1 MSFMNTLLKL
11 EKHLGIWL
19 IVFLISTGA
28 ILGALY
34 YQYYLDW
41 EPCVLC
47 IQIRVIMAG
56 IMLVSGFML
65 FLTRFPLMRL
75 LGFTSQAVLAVYLFI
90 KSRALYRIETGLDQ
104 AECMFNAGLPDWLNL
119 EAWWPSVFEVRSA
132 CGDSPEL
139 FMGITMVEALY
150 YASAPAMVAA
160 CSLLL
165 ISCWTFMQ
173 ALSSARRFNIK

>member
-1 MSFMNTLLKL
+1 MTFQNTLLTL
-11 EKHLGIWL
+11 EKHCGIWL
-19 IVFLISTGA
+19 LTFLVSA
-28 ILGALY
+28 ASLLGALY

-56 IMLVSGFML
+56 IMLVSGLML
-65 FLTRFPLMRL
+65 FLARFQLLRL
-75 LGFTSQAVLAVYLFI
+75 IGFTGQALLAIYLFI

-104 AECMFNAGLPDWLNL
+104 AECMFSAGLPEWLNL

-139 FMGITMVEALY
+139 LMGITMVEALY
-150 YASAPAMVAA
+150 YASAIAMVFAI
-160 CSLLL
+160 LLV
-165 ISCWTFMQ
+165 
-173 ALSSARRFNIK
+173 ALSLYAFTRKNIQSSSL

>member
-1 MSFMNTLLKL
+1 MTFQNTLLTL
-11 EKHLGIWL
+11 EKHFGIWL
-19 IVFLISTGA
+19 LTFLVSTA
-28 ILGALY
+28 SLLGALY

-56 IMLVSGFML
+56 IMLVSGLML
-65 FLTRFPLMRL
+65 FLARFPLLRL
-75 LGFTSQAVLAVYLFI
+75 IGFTGQALLAIYLFI

-104 AECMFNAGLPDWLNL
+104 AECMFSAGLPEWLNL

-139 FMGITMVEALY
+139 LMGITMVEALY
-150 YASAPAMVAA
+150 YTSAVAMVLAVLLT
-160 CSLLL
+160 CLSLYAF
-165 ISCWTFMQ
+165 IRTNTQ
-173 ALSSARRFNIK
+173 SSSL